1 MATATNSGENS
12 GGGFC
17 FLTGSHEP
25 FEKNRLRALY
35 STHDAYVSA
44 VKMTTEQ
51 NLRIGYIVKADAQ
64 KTITQAEHSEV
75 GKS

>member
-1 MATATNSGENS
+1 
-12 GGGFC
+12 
-17 FLTGSHEP
+17 
-25 FEKNRLRALY
+25 
-35 STHDAYVSA
+35 
-44 VKMTTEQ
+44 MTTEQ